1 MDNRKIVLSILGVVL
16 IIGAI
21 FAAKLII
28 DSNKKVKP
36 PITKTVKSVF
46 IDTVQNRTVPIVVP
60 ANGNLRAL
68 HRLDLYSEVQ
78 GIFRYSSK
86 DFRPG
91 QQFRKGQVL
100 LGMDSEEYKAS
111 LQSAKSELYNTITSI
126 MPDIRLDYPDAFQ
139 KWQDYLNKFDINK
152 TVPSLPETT
161 SDQENYFVTGRGVIS
176 AYYNIKNMEER
187 LSKYTIVAPYDGIL
201 TEALVN
207 KGTLIRP
214 GQQLGEFIDPSVY
227 ELEVSIGKKFGDLL
241 QIGEQVKLS
250 NLEGSETYT
259 GEVSRIN
266 GKVNQETQSIRV
278 FILVENDKL
287 SEGMYLEA
295 KIDAKSEENAIEIP
309 RELLVERSK
318 VYVVKDSVLE
328 LKNIDPVYFSPNTV
342 VIKGLEDGEKIL
354 SANVPGA
361 YSGMLVKVEGQKKL
375 GKTDRS

>member
-1 MDNRKIVLSILGVVL
+1 M

-361 YSGMLVKVEGQKKL
+361 YSGMLVKVEGQQKL